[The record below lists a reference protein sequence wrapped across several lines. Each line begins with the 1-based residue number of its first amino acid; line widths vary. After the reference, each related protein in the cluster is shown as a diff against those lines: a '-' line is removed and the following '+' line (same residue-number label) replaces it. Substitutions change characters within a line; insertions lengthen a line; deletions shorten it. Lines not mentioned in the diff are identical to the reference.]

1 MKLLMSMIL
10 SASAPSAAYASP
22 IWIETGLGAARPS
35 TALTQTNIAIAPDL
49 VTSTAQLQPK
59 RGGKA
64 IISPYVSVMRD
75 GPAHLRFRLTY
86 RHFAESSAGNPDPS
100 IVLPPC
106 SQQSGAICPQYVILV
121 PGRQMSYSSNAAYL
135 GLTREIPITKTLT
148 FEADLDAGLAVTRA
162 HGHMA
167 TSFEHDIQNDP
178 LPSFRYKANERLNFS
193 YGIGAGL
200 SAKIT
205 PNVRVVGKVNFFDL
219 GNARTGISDNLLGSY
234 ETLSGRPTAVSG
246 SLGLRIKM

>member
-1 MKLLMSMIL
+1 MKLLMLMIL

-22 IWIETGLGAARPS
+22 IWIETGVGAARPS

-86 RHFAESSAGNPDPS
+86 RYFAESSAGNPDPS
-100 IVLPPC
+100 IVFPPC
-106 SQQSGAICPQYVILV
+106 SPPPGAVCAMYVILV

-135 GLTREIPITKTLT
+135 GLTREFPITKTLT
-148 FEADLDAGLAVTRA
+148 FEADLDAGLAVTKA
-162 HGHMA
+162 HGHMT
-167 TSFEHDIQNDP
+167 TSFETGIQNDP
-178 LPSFRYKANERLNFS
+178 LPSFRYTANERLSFS
-193 YGIGAGL
+193 YGVGAGL

-205 PNVRVVGKVNFFDL
+205 PDIRVVGKVNFFDL

-234 ETLSGRPTAVSG
+234 ETLSGHPTAVSG
-246 SLGLRIKM
+246 SLGLRIKL

>member
-1 MKLLMSMIL
+1 MSMIL

-22 IWIETGLGAARPS
+22 ILIETGVGAASPS
-35 TALTQTNIAIAPDL
+35 TGLTLTNIAIAPDL
-49 VTSTAQLQPK
+49 ATSTEQLQPK
-59 RGGKA
+59 REGKA

-100 IVLPPC
+100 IAFPPC
-106 SQQSGAICPQYVILV
+106 SPPPGAVCAKYVIVV
-121 PGRQMSYSSNAAYL
+121 PGRQMSYSSNAVHL
-135 GLTREIPITKTLT
+135 GLTREFPITKTLT

-162 HGHMA
+162 HGNMT
-167 TSFEHDIQNDP
+167 TSFETGIQNDF
-178 LPSFRYKANERLNFS
+178 LARARYKANEQLNFS

-205 PNVRVVGKVNFFDL
+205 SNIRVVGKTNFFDL
-219 GNARTGISDNLLGSY
+219 GNTRTGINENFLGSN
-234 ETLSGRPTAVSG
+234 ETLSGHPTAVSG
-246 SLGLRIKM
+246 SLGLRIKL

>member
-1 MKLLMSMIL
+1 MKLLMLMIL

-22 IWIETGLGAARPS
+22 IWIETGVGAASPS
-35 TALTQTNIAIAPDL
+35 TGLTLTDIAIAPDL
-49 VTSTAQLQPK
+49 VTSTAQLQPR

-64 IISPYVSVMRD
+64 IVSPYVSVMRD

-86 RHFAESSAGNPDPS
+86 RHFAESSVGNPNPI
-100 IVLPPC
+100 IVFPPC
-106 SQQSGAICPQYVILV
+106 RPPPSVCPKYVILV
-121 PGRQMSYSSNAAYL
+121 PGRQMSYSSNAAHL
-135 GLTREIPITKTLT
+135 GLTREFPITKTLT

-162 HGHMA
+162 HGHA
-167 TSFEHDIQNDP
+167 TTSFETGIQNDF
-178 LPSFRYKANERLNFS
+178 LARSRYKAREQLNFS

-200 SAKIT
+200 SAKVT

-219 GNARTGISDNLLGSY
+219 GSARTGINENVLDSN
-234 ETLSGRPTAVSG
+234 ETLSGHPTAVSG

>member
-22 IWIETGLGAARPS
+22 VWIETGLGAARPS

-49 VTSTAQLQPK
+49 VTSAAQLQPT

-75 GPAHLRFRLTY
+75 GPAHLRLRLTY
-86 RHFAESSAGNPDPS
+86 RHFAKSSAGNPDPS
-100 IVLPPC
+100 IVFPPC
-106 SQQSGAICPQYVILV
+106 RPPPSLICPKPVILA
-121 PGRQMSYSSNAAYL
+121 GRQMSYSSNAAYL

-178 LPSFRYKANERLNFS
+178 LPSFRYKAKERLNFS

-234 ETLSGRPTAVSG
+234 ETLSGHPTAVSG
-246 SLGLRIKM
+246 SLGLRIKL